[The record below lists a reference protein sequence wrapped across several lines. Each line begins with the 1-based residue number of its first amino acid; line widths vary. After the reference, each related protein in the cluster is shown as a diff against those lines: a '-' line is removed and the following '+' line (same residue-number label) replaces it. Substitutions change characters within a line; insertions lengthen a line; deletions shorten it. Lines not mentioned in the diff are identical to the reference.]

1 MLPFNHGDLFKLT
14 KYGQK
19 IILTQDTNVCNKF
32 HGENVREKKEWEL
45 LATEMVSI

>member
-1 MLPFNHGDLFKLT
+1 MLTFFNWQNMDK
-14 KYGQK
+14 K

-32 HGENVREKKEWEL
+32 HGENVREKKKWEL